1 MGNFKLTCGKHKG
14 PPHLEEALFMDV
26 NSHPLP
32 IQKQTYY
39 ILYNAFSLKGE
50 L

>member
-1 MGNFKLTCGKHKG
+1 VVNIRG
-14 PPHLEEALFMDV
+14 PPHVEEALFKDV
-26 NSHPLP
+26 NSPPLP
-32 IQKQTYY
+32 IQKHTYY

>member
-1 MGNFKLTCGKHKG
+1 VVIIRG
-14 PPHLEEALFMDV
+14 PPHVEEALFMDV
-26 NSHPLP
+26 NSPPLP

-39 ILYNAFSLKGE
+39 ILYNSFSLKGE

>member
-1 MGNFKLTCGKHKG
+1 MGHFKFTSGKHKG

-26 NSHPLP
+26 NGPPLP

-39 ILYNAFSLKGE
+39 IIYNSFSLKGE